1 MSSRNTLSLA
11 TLVASIALLGS
22 SAAPAA
28 TAWQMPQRTISLRS
42 LDPATPGGAYKLY
55 RDIVSVADQ
64 VCGTTRAGSVSIAA
78 VKQRQ
83 DAELCAQR
91 AVAVAV
97 QTVNAAL
104 GLDLEQLAG
113 VKHSNVPAVA
123 RADER

>member
-1 MSSRNTLSLA
+1 MSSRNTTSLA
-11 TLVASIALLGS
+11 TLVAAIAVLGS
-22 SAAPAA
+22 SAASAA

-42 LDPATPGGAYKLY
+42 LDPAVPGDAYKLY
-55 RDIVSVADQ
+55 RDIVSAADQ
-64 VCGTTRAGSVSIAA
+64 VCGTARVGNVSIAA

-91 AVAVAV
+91 AIAAAV

-113 VKHSNVPAVA
+113 IKRSYIPEVA
-123 RADER
+123 QAAGR